1 MGECEAGM
9 LVYSSSNMNN
19 ISQRTLSR
27 NFDVGHSGHYVNVWD
42 TWDTLRGIL
51 GHSGIT
57 HAHMGHSVHFLG
69 TPLRLTFDTLRSY
82 LPVTRSHRSV
92 TGMLQGCYRA
102 VK

>member
-9 LVYSSSNMNN
+9 LVYSSSNMKLNN

-57 HAHMGHSVHFLG
+57 HG
-69 TPLRLTFDTLRSY
+69 TLCTLPWDTLRLTFDTLGSY
-82 LPVTRSHRSV
+82 LPVTRSHWSV
-92 TGMLQGCYRA
+92 TGVLQGCYRA